1 MTDFIIYGRPSVN
14 PVIAGFSPHLP
25 KHHQRPMSILDQP
38 LSDAEIDTLDAF
50 LMSDSTSDEVLSIDE
65 LHGFL
70 TAIVCCP
77 VPVMPSEWLPGV
89 WRTDGGQQ
97 FASTEQAR
105 DITAL
110 IMRMHND
117 IAGVLQRG
125 EELGPLMLETTLAS
139 GETVFIAQGWCW
151 GFMEGLRSKY
161 EAWEPQLDAIDALLL
176 PVAALADL
184 GDDDS
189 EFHALLD
196 HPDKVEELTDAI
208 PESVLGIYRQSRS
221 EAGGSAQPF
230 RRQMDK
236 VGRNDPCP
244 CGSGKKYKK
253 CCGAAATLH

>member
-1 MTDFIIYGRPSVN
+1 MDIPN
-14 PVIAGFSPHLP
+14 
-25 KHHQRPMSILDQP
+25 QP

-50 LMSDSTSDEVLSIDE
+50 LTSDSTSEEVLAIDE

-89 WRTDGGQQ
+89 WRTDEEPR
-97 FASTEQAR
+97 FASTEQAG
-105 DITAL
+105 DIMAL

-117 IAGVLQRG
+117 IASVLQAG
-125 EELGPLMLETTLAS
+125 EEPGPLMLETTLAS
-139 GETVFIAQGWCW
+139 GETTFFAQGWCW
-151 GFMEGLRSKY
+151 GFMEGIRLKY
-161 EAWEPQLDAIDALLL
+161 EAWEPHQDAIDELLL
-176 PVAALADL
+176 PIAALEDL

-189 EFHALLD
+189 EFNDLLD
-196 HPDKVEELTDAI
+196 HPDKVEQLTDAI

-221 EAGGSAQPF
+221 EAGGSPKPF
-230 RRQMDK
+230 RRETAK

-253 CCGAAATLH
+253 CCAAAATLH